1 MYKPKEHHYHSTMSR
16 FGGIDKNV
24 DYIDRNVYTNGTV
37 TALQHDI
44 NSEDIPKEFY
54 EADAIYVEM
63 SWRAGYKKFVE
74 GSVAEGST
82 FKDYC
87 QSIKR
92 VAETLGVPT
101 FIITNRNFLKNLQPQ
116 RTEEILYDVYDSND
130 ICAIWNYDG
139 EIPNHSDELSK
150 LVCNTYGT
158 VLDFCCGY
166 GRLADYGTKCILAD
180 INYGCIQD
188 IKEHY
193 KLSVK

>member
-1 MYKPKEHHYHSTMSR
+1 MYKAKEHHYHSTMSR
-16 FGGIDKNV
+16 FGGIGKNV
-24 DYIDRNVYTNGTV
+24 DYIDENVYTNGVV

-44 NSEDIPKEFY
+44 NSKAVPREFFL
-54 EADAIYVEM
+54 ADAVYVEM

-82 FKDYC
+82 FKEYC
-87 QSIKR
+87 RSIKR
-92 VAETLGVPT
+92 VVEELGIPAFV
-101 FIITNRNFLKNLQPQ
+101 ITNRNFLKDLQPD
-116 RTEEILYDVYDSND
+116 RTEEIIYDVYDSDD
-130 ICAIWNYDG
+130 ICAVWNYDG
-139 EIPNHSDELSK
+139 EIPKHSDEISEWLCSK
-150 LVCNTYGT
+150 YEI

-193 KLSVK
+193 RLRKI